1 MLPLTNIFKIFH
13 RFLNCPAEDISEGEA
28 LMLLMFEV
36 EKAHWFYSDF
46 WRERDT
52 SLPSLGIR
60 EFALKIFQHTAYLH
74 SYDTRFDTIFTKW
87 QEYKRGVPTFGA
99 IILNSSLTKVLM
111 VQGWSGKSWGWPKGK
126 LNRHES
132 DAVCAAREVYEEIG
146 FDVSPY
152 IDENNAV
159 VAKMGEQHMKLFIIP
174 GIPEDTVFETLTRQ
188 EIKDIKWHMISDLES
203 KIGDDLK
210 KNKYY
215 SVVPV
220 LGRLLS
226 WIRDYK
232 RSLSRSRTPLR
243 NSLVATTSATNSPM
257 GPKREKGKGKKGD
270 KGGSY
275 SLTQQETDAAGVA
288 RDNAD
293 TFGTTF
299 QETASKGFSA
309 DEMFRLNA
317 EKFNIHSTYSFDQ
330 YTTALPGKKDGATEK
345 GLHAPERFRPCQVK
359 DGLDKDE
366 DPNAVFSTEIA
377 EDKVVAL
384 KSSGSACSQDS
395 TTHSTLLRFTF
406 DRKAIM
412 DSMGF

>member
-1 MLPLTNIFKIFH
+1 M
-13 RFLNCPAEDISEGEA
+13 
-28 LMLLMFEV
+28 
-36 EKAHWFYSDF
+36 
-46 WRERDT
+46 
-52 SLPSLGIR
+52 
-60 EFALKIFQHTAYLH
+60 
-74 SYDTRFDTIFTKW
+74 
-87 QEYKRGVPTFGA
+87 
-99 IILNSSLTKVLM
+99 
-111 VQGWSGKSWGWPKGK
+111 
-126 LNRHES
+126 
-132 DAVCAAREVYEEIG
+132 
-146 FDVSPY
+146 
-152 IDENNAV
+152 
-159 VAKMGEQHMKLFIIP
+159 
-174 GIPEDTVFETLTRQ
+174 
-188 EIKDIKWHMISDLES
+188 
-203 KIGDDLK
+203 
-210 KNKYY
+210 
-215 SVVPV
+215 
-220 LGRLLS
+220 
-226 WIRDYK
+226 
-232 RSLSRSRTPLR
+232 
-243 NSLVATTSATNSPM
+243 
-257 GPKREKGKGKKGD
+257 
-270 KGGSY
+270 
-275 SLTQQETDAAGVA
+275 TQQETDAAGVA

-299 QETASKGFSA
+299 QQTASKGFSA